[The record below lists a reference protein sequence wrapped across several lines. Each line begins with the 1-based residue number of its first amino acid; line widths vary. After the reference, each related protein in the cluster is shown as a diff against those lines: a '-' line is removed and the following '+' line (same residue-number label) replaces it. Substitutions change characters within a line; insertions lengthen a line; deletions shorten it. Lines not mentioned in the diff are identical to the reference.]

1 MNSRNDS
8 TSSSHSLFVTGFLPF
23 GDNEQNP
30 ARDAAIHAVSLGVQ
44 GEVLPVVYET
54 VDAFFDDA
62 GEEKRRYLLFGLAAK
77 RKMVRLERFA
87 YNETKDVLLD
97 MEGKKPPHPF
107 VLGNGEKILE
117 TSLDIA
123 SLQQTLLGHGV
134 PCDLSEDPGRYL
146 CNYAYYRALN
156 LAGGEALFVHLPPL
170 SKDFDETMLKKAV
183 AILVEE
189 LRK

>member
-1 MNSRNDS
+1 MNSQIDS

-77 RKMVRLERFA
+77 REMVSLERFA

-107 VLGNGEKILE
+107 VLGNGENVLE

-123 SLQQTLLGHGV
+123 SLQQALLLHDI
-134 PCDLSEDPGRYL
+134 PCDRSEDPGRYL
-146 CNYAYYRALN
+146 CNYAYYRALG
-156 LAGGEALFVHLPPL
+156 LAKGEALFVHLPRL
-170 SKDFDETMLKKAV
+170 SEAFDEAMLKETV
-183 AILVEE
+183 AILIEE
-189 LRK
+189 LGK